1 MKNTHFSEDEGDA
14 GHSAVSG
21 PEPGH
26 RAHLLRGDV
35 PLLPHTKTDH
45 QRLRGGQHPLY
56 PPLQGA
62 GHGQDTSVVHVCHR
76 HSTAAHGEIEAPH
89 FELRPIPKGYPS
101 HFTNPLNF
109 EGAITFN
116 HFYKT

>member
-1 MKNTHFSEDEGDA
+1 MTPYLIVLSRNLKNTNDIFVYNFFVLKVYNFLMKNIHFSEDEGDA

-21 PEPGH
+21 SEPGH

-35 PLLPHTKTDH
+35 PLLPHPQTHH

-62 GHGQDTSVVHVCHR
+62 GHGQDTAVVHVCHR
-76 HSTAAHGEIEAPH
+76 HSTAAHG
-89 FELRPIPKGYPS
+89 KDTG
-101 HFTNPLNF
+101 PL
-109 EGAITFN
+109 
-116 HFYKT
+116 

>member
-14 GHSAVSG
+14 GHSAVPGS
-21 PEPGH
+21 EPGH

-35 PLLPHTKTDH
+35 PLLPHPQTDH

-62 GHGQDTSVVHVCHR
+62 GQGQNSAVVHVCHR
-76 HSTAAHGEIEAPH
+76 HGPAAHCEDTKNLFPDEIYPYL
-89 FELRPIPKGYPS
+89 ELILLILQKPKR
-101 HFTNPLNF
+101 
-109 EGAITFN
+109 
-116 HFYKT
+116 

>member
-1 MKNTHFSEDEGDA
+1 MKNIHFSEDEGDA

-21 PEPGH
+21 SEPGH

-35 PLLPHTKTDH
+35 PLLPHPQTDH

-62 GHGQDTSVVHVCHR
+62 GHGQDTAVVHVCHR

-101 HFTNPLNF
+101 HFN
-109 EGAITFN
+109 
-116 HFYKT
+116 